1 MGAVKP
7 SGRLLVAITGCMAL
21 ATGAGWWWQNR
32 DVRHFIPDDDSAF
45 VASFPAPPAKDSP
58 ATRAELEELLAL
70 QASRTPAQVDAARAD
85 RKTEVWQ
92 FYDALGLDPSHPPDL
107 PKVEKLARL
116 VEDDVRIAV
125 RSAKEHFRR
134 LRPFE
139 IEPRIDNCI
148 DDVRADLSYP
158 SGHAAFGWSMAYL
171 LSRLSPEHRT
181 ALEARATSFARQRA
195 VCGVHFPSDLAA
207 GKAAARWLLAE
218 MEKMPEFRAEADAAA
233 AELQAALGKRPGPS
247 N

>member
-1 MGAVKP
+1 VKP

-21 ATGAGWWWQNR
+21 ATGAGWWWQDRN
-32 DVRHFIPDDDSAF
+32 VRHFISDDDSAF
-45 VASFPAPPAKDSP
+45 VASFPPPAAKDSP
-58 ATRAELEELLAL
+58 ATRAELDELLAL
-70 QASRTPAQVDAARAD
+70 QASRTPAEVEAARAD

-92 FYDALGLDPSHPPDL
+92 FYAALGLDPERPPDL
-107 PKVEKLARL
+107 PKVETLAGH

-148 DDVRADLSYP
+148 DNVKADLSYP

-171 LSRLSPEHRT
+171 LARLSPEHLM
-181 ALEARATSFARQRA
+181 ALEARATAFARQRA
-195 VCGVHFPSDLAA
+195 VCGVHFQSDLAA

-218 MEKMPEFRAEADAAA
+218 MEKSPEFRAAADAAA
-233 AELQAALGKRPGPS
+233 AELQAVLSKRPAPS